1 MKGNGIK
8 HQRITPL
15 WPQANS
21 EVENFMKPM
30 EKAIRAACIE
40 QKNWRK
46 ELFSFR
52 INYRATPPHN
62 NKILTR

>member
-1 MKGNGIK
+1 MAS
-8 HQRITPL
+8 T

-40 QKNWRK
+40 KKNWRK
-46 ELFSFR
+46 ELFSS
-52 INYRATPPHN
+52 IKLSSHPAHN
-62 NKILTR
+62 NKILTRGAAI